1 MIKVLVVE
9 DESMIAAQV
18 AKYITHEGYQPII
31 LNSGEKVIETVKS
44 QLPDII
50 ILDVMLPV
58 KDGVTCCKEIRNF
71 SDTPI
76 IMLTAKKTEND
87 RVIGLQ
93 AGVDDYVYKPFSAKE
108 LMLRIKAILKRV
120 GISNTTDESAGLVLD
135 KNGFL
140 LKYQHNEVKLTNLEF
155 SLLKLLMF
163 KPGRIYSREQILTL
177 AYNNNR
183 DISERA
189 IDSHIKNIRKK
200 IKQINVTHNVIE
212 TIYGVGFRFISVD
225 D

>member
-1 MIKVLVVE
+1 MVKVLIVE

-18 AKYITHEGYQPII
+18 AKYITREGYQPII
-31 LNSGEKVIETVKS
+31 LNSGEKVIETVKA

-58 KDGVTCCKEIRNF
+58 KDGVSCCKDIREF

-76 IMLTAKKTEND
+76 IMLTARKTEND

-93 AGVDDYVYKPFSAKE
+93 AGVDDYVCKPFSAKE
-108 LMLRIKAILKRV
+108 LMLRIKVILKRS
-120 GISNTTDESAGLVLD
+120 GITNTVENSGFALD

-140 LKYQHNEVKLTNLEF
+140 LKYQNNEVKLTNLEF
-155 SLLKLLMF
+155 SLLKLLMHM
-163 KPGRIYSREQILTL
+163 PGRIYSRDQILEL
-177 AYNNNR
+177 AYKNNR
-183 DISERA
+183 DISDRA

-200 IKQINVTHNVIE
+200 IRKINIEQNVIE
-212 TIYGVGFRFISVD
+212 TIYGAGFRFIALN
-225 D
+225 

>member
-1 MIKVLVVE
+1 MVKVLIVE

-18 AKYITHEGYQPII
+18 AKYITREGYQPII
-31 LNSGEKVIETVKS
+31 LNSGEKVIETVKA

-58 KDGVTCCKEIRNF
+58 KDGVSCCKDIREF

-76 IMLTAKKTEND
+76 IMLTARKTEND

-93 AGVDDYVYKPFSAKE
+93 AGVDDYVCKPFSAKE
-108 LMLRIKAILKRV
+108 LMLRIKVILKRS
-120 GISNTTDESAGLVLD
+120 GISNTVDNSGFALD

-140 LKYQHNEVKLTNLEF
+140 LKYQNNEVKLTNLEF
-155 SLLKLLMF
+155 SLLKLLMHM
-163 KPGRIYSREQILTL
+163 PGRIYSRDQILEL

-183 DISERA
+183 DISDRA

-200 IKQINVTHNVIE
+200 IRKINIEQNVIE
-212 TIYGVGFRFISVD
+212 TIYGAGFRYIALN
-225 D
+225 